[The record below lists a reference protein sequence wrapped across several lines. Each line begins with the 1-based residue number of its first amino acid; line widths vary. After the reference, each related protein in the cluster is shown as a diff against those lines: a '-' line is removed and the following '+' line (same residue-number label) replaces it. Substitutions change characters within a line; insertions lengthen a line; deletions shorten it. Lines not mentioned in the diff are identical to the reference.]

1 MNDDD
6 RERRDTRKQA
16 GDRTA
21 RRHARG
27 HDPDVKLEPTPGA
40 MTLGE
45 LTEEADVSVRT
56 VRYYIAEGLL
66 PPPEGAGPAS
76 AYTPGHLDRLR
87 LIQRLKEAYLP
98 LKEIRRRL
106 AGLDDDAVRAVLAAG
121 ESDVSTRDLTKPAW
135 DDSLADARAY
145 LALLESGE
153 PYRTEPLPLRFQGAS
168 ASPPPGAAALDAA
181 AAPRPTRSQ
190 PPLASGVFS
199 ARPPQKAEPE
209 PATGLWHR
217 IPLGDEAELV
227 ISDRVYGRHRDRVDW
242 LVRWAR
248 KVFG

>member
-1 MNDDD
+1 
-6 RERRDTRKQA
+6 
-16 GDRTA
+16 
-21 RRHARG
+21 
-27 HDPDVKLEPTPGA
+27 

-66 PPPEGAGPAS
+66 PPPAGAGPAS

-87 LIQRLKEAYLP
+87 LIHRLKAAYLP

-106 AGLDDDAVRAVLAAG
+106 AGLNDDEVRAVLA
-121 ESDVSTRDLTKPAW
+121 SRDNDVATHDLMKPDW
-135 DDSLADARAY
+135 DDSLAEAREY

-153 PYRTEPLPLRFQGAS
+153 PYRTEPLPLRFQAAP
-168 ASPPPGAAALDAA
+168 ASPLPRVAPSDQAAAL
-181 AAPRPTRSQ
+181 RSTRSE
-190 PPLASGVFS
+190 PPRASGVFS
-199 ARPPQKAEPE
+199 ARPPQKADPE
-209 PATGLWHR
+209 TSAGLWHR